1 MKAVNEVNTQDA
13 TGVADGTYRY
23 NALKGEFE
31 DYGSKW
37 GYGYVVAEGVHGSV
51 TYKGASLTV
60 AMLGI
65 SQRFP
70 QRLIGV
76 WSDEEYGYINI
87 DPADHYSD
95 YDTAIRIAKERGE
108 LFIWDLGEQKIVAVP
123 K

>member
-1 MKAVNEVNTQDA
+1 MITK
-13 TGVADGTYRY
+13 DGTYRY
-23 NALKGEFE
+23 NALTGEFE

-37 GYGYVVAEGVHGSV
+37 GYGYVVAEGKYGAI
-51 TYKGASLTV
+51 TYPGFHVQAQELMDNVSK
-60 AMLGI
+60 
-65 SQRFP
+65 QHP

-76 WSDEEYGYINI
+76 WTDDAGFTNI